1 MIWQIYKV
9 FFTYHF
15 TRSLSFV
22 AAAKFS
28 LFTFHF
34 SLKIANF
41 ANSFAK
47 LQCTR
52 QFKEKQAFLLHCS
65 RFFVTLAS
73 PKLLHLGKAQIN
85 LAFHST
91 FRNFANK
98 NKTFYNTTML
108 QIRCKNNNMTKSFPE
123 GTSLLD
129 VYQEFADDIK
139 LPYPVVSAKVNN
151 ASQGLKFRLYQNR
164 DVEFLDAREGSGHRV
179 YVRSLCF
186 VLYKATQD
194 LFPGSKLFI
203 EHTISRGYYCNF
215 KKKGYEPMVEGDV
228 EKIRERMQEII
239 NLDMPFRRNEA
250 TTEEALRV
258 FAERGLTDKVKLL
271 ESSGQIYSD
280 YYMLGDTADYYYGP
294 LVPSAGYLTVWG
306 LETYHD
312 GMLLRVPD
320 WNNPTQLA
328 EKVDMPKTY
337 EMFAEKTKW
346 DIIMRL
352 SNAGDVNKAILKG
365 HASELIQVSEA
376 LQEKKIVQIAEE
388 IDRRFH
394 DEENPVRMV
403 LITGPSS
410 SGKTT
415 FCKRLSVQLLAC
427 GLRPLSFST
436 DDYFVNRLDT
446 PKLPNGDYDFDNI
459 ETVEYHLLEDHLLR
473 LMKGERV
480 EIPEYNFVTGKREW
494 NGKKL
499 KLAGDTVLIIEG
511 IHALNPL
518 LTKKI
523 PDSLKYKIYI
533 SALTSISL
541 DDHNWIPVRDN
552 RLLRR
557 IIRDYNKG
565 AYTAQQTIAQWKN
578 VCEAE
583 DQWIFPFQE
592 TADAMF
598 NSALN
603 IEFAVLRTHA
613 EIILASVPKNCD
625 EYAEAH
631 RLLKFLR
638 YFIPISDKEI
648 PPTSIMRE
656 FVGGSSFKYPR

>member
-1 MIWQIYKV
+1 
-9 FFTYHF
+9 
-15 TRSLSFV
+15 
-22 AAAKFS
+22 
-28 LFTFHF
+28 
-34 SLKIANF
+34 
-41 ANSFAK
+41 
-47 LQCTR
+47 
-52 QFKEKQAFLLHCS
+52 
-65 RFFVTLAS
+65 
-73 PKLLHLGKAQIN
+73 
-85 LAFHST
+85 
-91 FRNFANK
+91 
-98 NKTFYNTTML
+98 ML
-108 QIRCKNNNMTKSFPE
+108 QIRCKNNNVTKSFPE

-151 ASQGLKFRLYQNR
+151 ASQGLKFRVFQNR
-164 DVEFLDAREGSGHRV
+164 DVEFLDARQGSGHRV

-186 VLYKATQD
+186 LLYKATQD
-194 LFPGSKLFI
+194 VFPGSKLFI

-215 KKKGYEPMVEGDV
+215 KKKNNDALTEGDV
-228 EKIRERMQEII
+228 TLISNRMQEIV
-239 NLDMPFRRNEA
+239 NLDMPFRRTEA
-250 TTEEALRV
+250 TNEEAIRV
-258 FAERGLTDKVKLL
+258 FAERGFADKVKLL
-271 ESSGQIYSD
+271 ETSGQIYSD
-280 YYMLGDTADYYYGP
+280 YYTLGDTVDYYYGP
-294 LVPSAGYLTVWG
+294 LVPSAGYLKVFG
-306 LETYHD
+306 LEPYHD

-320 WNNPTQLA
+320 WNNPTILA

-337 EMFAEKTKW
+337 EMFAEKTRW

-376 LQEKKIVQIAEE
+376 LQEKKIVQIAEDIE
-388 IDRRFH
+388 RRFH
-394 DEENPVRMV
+394 AEKDPIRLV

-415 FCKRLSVQLLAC
+415 FCKRLSIQLLAC

-436 DDYFVNRLDT
+436 DDYFVNRVDT

-459 ETVEYHLLEDHLLR
+459 EAVDYHLLEDHLTR

-480 EIPEYNFVTGKREW
+480 EVPEYNFSTGKREW

-518 LTKKI
+518 LTQQI
-523 PDSLKYKIYI
+523 ENSLKYRIYI

-541 DDHNWIPVRDN
+541 DDHNWIPVHDN

-565 AYTAQQTIAQWKN
+565 AFTAQETIAQWKN

-583 DQWIFPFQE
+583 DKWIFPYQE

-613 EIILASVPKNCD
+613 EIILSSVPKNCP
-625 EYAEAH
+625 EYSEAH
-631 RLLKFLR
+631 RLLKFIH
-638 YFIPISDKEI
+638 YFLPVSDKEI

-656 FVGGSSFKYPR
+656 FLGGSSFKY

>member
-1 MIWQIYKV
+1 MRI
-9 FFTYHF
+9 
-15 TRSLSFV
+15 FV
-22 AAAKFS
+22 AKF
-28 LFTFHF
+28 LD
-34 SLKIANF
+34 
-41 ANSFAK
+41 
-47 LQCTR
+47 
-52 QFKEKQAFLLHCS
+52 
-65 RFFVTLAS
+65 
-73 PKLLHLGKAQIN
+73 
-85 LAFHST
+85 
-91 FRNFANK
+91 
-98 NKTFYNTTML
+98 TML
-108 QIRCKNNNMTKSFPE
+108 QIRCKNNNVTKSFPE

-129 VYQEFADDIK
+129 IYQEFADEIK

-151 ASQGLKFRLYQNR
+151 ASQGLKFRVFQNR
-164 DVEFLDAREGSGHRV
+164 DVEFLDARQGSGHRV

-186 VLYKATQD
+186 LLYKATQD
-194 LFPGSKLFI
+194 VFPGSKLFI

-215 KKKGYEPMVEGDV
+215 KKKGNEVLTESDV
-228 EKIRERMQEII
+228 ELICNRMQEIV
-239 NLDMPFRRNEA
+239 NLDMPFRRTEA
-250 TTEEALRV
+250 TNEEAIRV
-258 FAERGLTDKVKLL
+258 FAERGFADKVKLL
-271 ESSGQIYSD
+271 ETSGQIYSD
-280 YYMLGDTADYYYGP
+280 YYTLGDTADYYYGP
-294 LVPSAGYLTVWG
+294 LVPSAGYLKVFG
-306 LETYHD
+306 LEPYHD

-320 WNNPTQLA
+320 WNDPTRLA

-337 EMFAEKTKW
+337 EMFAEKTRW

-376 LQEKKIVQIAEE
+376 LQEKKIVQIAEDIE
-388 IDRRFH
+388 RRFH
-394 DEENPVRMV
+394 AEENPIRLV

-415 FCKRLSVQLLAC
+415 FCKRLSIQLLAC

-436 DDYFVNRLDT
+436 DDYFVNRVDT

-459 ETVEYHLLEDHLLR
+459 EAVDYHLLEDHLTR

-480 EIPEYNFVTGKREW
+480 EVPEYNFSTGKREW

-518 LTKKI
+518 LTQQI
-523 PDSLKYKIYI
+523 DDSLKYKVYI

-541 DDHNWIPVRDN
+541 DDHNWIPVHDN

-565 AYTAQQTIAQWKN
+565 AFTAQETIAQWKN
-578 VCEAE
+578 VCQAE
-583 DQWIFPFQE
+583 DKWIFPYQE
-592 TADAMF
+592 TADVMF

-613 EIILASVPKNCD
+613 EIILSSVPKNCP
-625 EYAEAH
+625 EYSEAH
-631 RLLKFLR
+631 RLLKFIH
-638 YFIPISDKEI
+638 YFLPVSDKEI

-656 FVGGSSFKYPR
+656 FLGGSSFKY

>member
-1 MIWQIYKV
+1 
-9 FFTYHF
+9 
-15 TRSLSFV
+15 
-22 AAAKFS
+22 
-28 LFTFHF
+28 
-34 SLKIANF
+34 
-41 ANSFAK
+41 
-47 LQCTR
+47 
-52 QFKEKQAFLLHCS
+52 
-65 RFFVTLAS
+65 
-73 PKLLHLGKAQIN
+73 
-85 LAFHST
+85 
-91 FRNFANK
+91 
-98 NKTFYNTTML
+98 
-108 QIRCKNNNMTKSFPE
+108 MTKSFPE

-228 EKIRERMQEII
+228 ERIRERMQEII

-459 ETVEYHLLEDHLLR
+459 ETVEYNLLEDHLLR

-613 EIILASVPKNCD
+613 EIILASIPKNCD

>member
-1 MIWQIYKV
+1 
-9 FFTYHF
+9 
-15 TRSLSFV
+15 
-22 AAAKFS
+22 
-28 LFTFHF
+28 
-34 SLKIANF
+34 
-41 ANSFAK
+41 
-47 LQCTR
+47 
-52 QFKEKQAFLLHCS
+52 
-65 RFFVTLAS
+65 
-73 PKLLHLGKAQIN
+73 
-85 LAFHST
+85 
-91 FRNFANK
+91 
-98 NKTFYNTTML
+98 ML
-108 QIRCKNNNMTKSFPE
+108 QIRCKNNGVTKSFPE

-139 LPYPVVSAKVNN
+139 LPFPVVSAKVNN

-203 EHTISRGYYCNF
+203 EHPLSRGYYCNF
-215 KKKGYEPMVEGDV
+215 KKRNGESLEDGDV
-228 EKIRERMQEII
+228 ERIRERMQEII
-239 NLDMPFRRNEA
+239 NLNMPFRRNEA
-250 TTEEALRV
+250 TNEEAIRI
-258 FAERGLTDKVKLL
+258 FQERGFSDKVKLL
-271 ESSGQIYSD
+271 ETSGQIYSD
-280 YYMLGDTADYYYGP
+280 YYTLGETVDYYYGP
-294 LVPSAGYLTVWG
+294 LVPSAGYLSVWG
-306 LETYHD
+306 LERLYD

-320 WNNPTQLA
+320 WNDPSKLAEMAPMPKTFEIYA
-328 EKVDMPKTY
+328 EKVR
-337 EMFAEKTKW
+337 W
-346 DIIMRL
+346 DIIMHL
-352 SNAGDVNKAILKG
+352 SNAGDVNKAVLRG

-388 IDRRFH
+388 IERRFH
-394 DEENPVRMV
+394 DTEKPIRII

-415 FCKRLSVQLLAC
+415 FCKRLSIQLLAC
-427 GLRPLSFST
+427 GLRPMSFST

-459 ETVEYHLLEDHLLR
+459 ETVDYHLLEDHLSR

-480 EIPEYNFVTGKREW
+480 EVPEYNFVTGKREY
-494 NGKKL
+494 NGKRL
-499 KLAGDTVLIIEG
+499 KLGNDNVLIIEG

-518 LTKKI
+518 LTKTI
-523 PDSLKYKIYI
+523 PDAAKFKIYI

-541 DDHNWIPVRDN
+541 DDHNWIPTRDN

-565 AYTAQQTIAQWKN
+565 AYTARETISQWKN
-578 VCEAE
+578 VCAAE
-583 DQWIFPFQE
+583 DKWIFPYQE
-592 TADAMF
+592 TADVMF

-613 EIILASVPKNCD
+613 EIILGSVPRNCP

-631 RLLKFLR
+631 RLLKFIH
-638 YFIPISDKEI
+638 YFIPVSDKEI

-656 FVGGSSFKYPR
+656 FVGGSSFKY

>member
-1 MIWQIYKV
+1 
-9 FFTYHF
+9 
-15 TRSLSFV
+15 
-22 AAAKFS
+22 
-28 LFTFHF
+28 
-34 SLKIANF
+34 
-41 ANSFAK
+41 
-47 LQCTR
+47 
-52 QFKEKQAFLLHCS
+52 
-65 RFFVTLAS
+65 
-73 PKLLHLGKAQIN
+73 
-85 LAFHST
+85 
-91 FRNFANK
+91 
-98 NKTFYNTTML
+98 ML
-108 QIRCKNNNMTKSFPE
+108 QIRCKNNNITKSFPE
-123 GTSLLD
+123 GASLLD
-129 VYQEFADDIK
+129 VYQEFADELK
-139 LPYPVVSAKVNN
+139 MPFPVVAANVNN
-151 ASQGLKFRLYQNR
+151 TPQGLKFRLYQNR
-164 DVEFLDAREGSGHRV
+164 DVEFLDAREGAGHRV

-215 KKKGYEPMVEGDV
+215 KKRNNDPLTESD
-228 EKIRERMQEII
+228 IQHFSERMQEII

-250 TTEEALRV
+250 TTEEAVRV
-258 FAERGLTDKVKLL
+258 FAERGFSDKVKLL
-271 ESSGQIYSD
+271 ETSGQIYSD
-280 YYMLGDTADYYYGP
+280 YYTLGDTADFYYGP

-306 LETYHD
+306 LEPYHD

-320 WNNPTQLA
+320 WNDPSRLA

-337 EMFAEKTKW
+337 EMFAEKTRW

-394 DEENPVRMV
+394 QEENPLRIV

-427 GLRPLSFST
+427 GLRPYSVST
-436 DDYFVNRLDT
+436 DDYFVNRVDT
-446 PKLPNGDYDFDNI
+446 PRLPNGDYDFDNI
-459 ETVEYHLLEDHLLR
+459 ETVEYKLLEDHLTR

-480 EIPEYNFVTGKREW
+480 EVPEYNFTTGKREW

-499 KLAGDTVLIIEG
+499 KLNNDTVLIIEG

-518 LTKKI
+518 LTKAI
-523 PDSLKYKIYI
+523 PDSAKFKIYI

-565 AYTAQQTIAQWKN
+565 AFTAQQTISQWPN

-583 DQWIFPFQE
+583 DQWIFPYQE
-592 TADAMF
+592 TADVMF

-603 IEFAVLRTHA
+603 IEFAVLCPHA
-613 EIILASVPKNCD
+613 EIILASVPKNCP
-625 EYAEAH
+625 EYTDAH
-631 RLLKFLR
+631 RLLKFLH
-638 YFIPISDKEI
+638 YFMPVSDKEI

-656 FVGGSSFKYPR
+656 FVGGSSFKY

>member
-1 MIWQIYKV
+1 
-9 FFTYHF
+9 
-15 TRSLSFV
+15 
-22 AAAKFS
+22 
-28 LFTFHF
+28 
-34 SLKIANF
+34 
-41 ANSFAK
+41 
-47 LQCTR
+47 
-52 QFKEKQAFLLHCS
+52 
-65 RFFVTLAS
+65 
-73 PKLLHLGKAQIN
+73 
-85 LAFHST
+85 
-91 FRNFANK
+91 
-98 NKTFYNTTML
+98 ML
-108 QIRCKNNNMTKSFPE
+108 QIRCKNVNATKSFPE
-123 GTSLLD
+123 GVSLLD
-129 VYQEFADDIK
+129 VYQAFADEIR

-151 ASQGLKFRLYQNR
+151 VSQGLKYRLFQNR
-164 DVEFLDAREGSGHRV
+164 DVEFLDAREGSGFRA

-194 LFPGSKLFI
+194 VYPGSKLFI
-203 EHTISRGYYCNF
+203 EHSLCRGFYCNF
-215 KKKGYEPMVEGDV
+215 KKKTGGSLTDNDV
-228 EKIRERMQEII
+228 AGIRQRMQEII
-239 NLDMPFRRNEA
+239 ALDMPFRRTET
-250 TTEEALRV
+250 TTEEVIRI
-258 FAERGLTDKVKLL
+258 FSERGFADKVKLL
-271 ESSGQIYSD
+271 ETSGQVYSD
-280 YYMLGDTADYYYGP
+280 YYSLGDTIDYYYGP
-294 LVPSAGYLTVWG
+294 LVPSAGYLKVWG
-306 LETYHD
+306 LERYEE

-320 WNNPTQLA
+320 WNDPSRIA
-328 EKVDMPKTY
+328 EKVSQPKTF
-337 EMFAEKTKW
+337 EMFAEKTRW

-352 SNAGDVNKAILKG
+352 SNAGDVNKAIMRG

-388 IDRRFH
+388 IDRRYH
-394 DEENPVRMV
+394 REQHPVRIV
-403 LITGPSS
+403 LISGPSS

-436 DDYFVNRLDT
+436 DDYFVNRVDT
-446 PKLPNGDYDFDNI
+446 PRLPNGDYDFDNI
-459 ETVEYHLLEDHLLR
+459 ETVEYSLLEDHLLR

-480 EIPEYNFVTGKREW
+480 EVPEYNFVTGKREW

-499 KLAGDTVLIIEG
+499 KLGGDTVLIIEG

-523 PDSLKYKIYI
+523 ADTLKFKIYI
-533 SALTSISL
+533 SALTNVSL

-565 AYTAQQTIAQWKN
+565 AFTAQETISQWKN
-578 VCEAE
+578 VCKAE

-592 TADAMF
+592 TADVMF

-613 EIILASVPKNCD
+613 EIILSSVPRNCP

-631 RLLKFLR
+631 RLLKFLH
-638 YFIPISDKEI
+638 FFLPVSDKEI

-656 FVGGSSFKYPR
+656 FVGGSSFKY